1 MAFHPKRQG
10 TMSVEFI
17 LLLCAAYLLGS
28 ISFAVLLARLHH
40 QPDPRSFGSCNPGA
54 SNMLRL
60 GKRWLALATL
70 FGDMGKGA
78 LAVWLAARLGF
89 EPVQQAWVGLAAL
102 AGHILPLYHRFQGG
116 KGVATAAGV
125 LLVLSWP
132 AAALAA
138 LVWVGIFILRATASL
153 ASLAACVAL
162 LPWTAWHSPELQIP
176 VSLMVLIVL
185 LRHRLNIGRLLAG
198 NENRFRL

>member
-1 MAFHPKRQG
+1 M
-10 TMSVEFI
+10 TVEFI

-28 ISFAVLLARLHH
+28 ISFAVLLARLRH
-40 QPDPRSFGSCNPGA
+40 QPDPRSFGSRNPGA

-60 GKRWLALATL
+60 GNRRLALATL
-70 FGDMGKGA
+70 VGDMGKGA
-78 LAVWLAARLGF
+78 LSVWLAARLGY
-89 EPVQQAWVGLAAL
+89 EPMQQAWVGLFAL
-102 AGHILPLYHRFQGG
+102 VGHILPLYHRFQGG

-125 LLVLSWP
+125 LLLLSWP

-138 LVWVGIFILRATASL
+138 LVWLGVFTLRATSSL

-176 VSLMVLIVL
+176 VSLMVLIIL

-198 NENRFRL
+198 NENRFRS

>member
-1 MAFHPKRQG
+1 
-10 TMSVEFI
+10 MSLEFI
-17 LLLCAAYLLGS
+17 LLLISAYLLGS
-28 ISFAVLLARLHH
+28 ISFAVLLARLSHH
-40 QPDPRSFGSCNPGA
+40 PDPRSFGSRNPGA

-60 GKRWLALATL
+60 GKRWLAATTL
-70 FGDMGKGA
+70 LGDMAKGA
-78 LAVWLAARLGF
+78 LAVWLAAQLGF
-89 EPVQQAWVGLAAL
+89 EPVQQAWIGLAAL
-102 AGHILPLYHRFQGG
+102 AGHILPLYHRFHGG
-116 KGVATAAGV
+116 KGVATAAGI

-138 LVWVGIFILRATASL
+138 LVWVGVFALRATASL

-176 VSLMVLIVL
+176 VSLMVLIVV

-198 NENRFRL
+198 NENRFRS

>member
-1 MAFHPKRQG
+1 M
-10 TMSVEFI
+10 TVEFI

-28 ISFAVLLARLHH
+28 ISFAVLLARLRH
-40 QPDPRSFGSCNPGA
+40 QPDPRSFGSGNPGA

-60 GKRWLALATL
+60 GNRPLALATL
-70 FGDMGKGA
+70 LGDMGKGA
-78 LAVWLAARLGF
+78 LVVWLAKHMGL
-89 EPVQQAWVGLAAL
+89 EWVQQAWVGLL
-102 AGHILPLYHRFQGG
+102 AIIGHILPLYHRFQGG

-132 AAALAA
+132 AAALAV
-138 LVWVGIFILRATASL
+138 LVWLGVFTLRATASL
-153 ASLAACVAL
+153 ASLAACVAI

-176 VSLMVLIVL
+176 VSLMVLIIL

-198 NENRFRL
+198 NENRFKG